1 MHQQSQN
8 RHLEASLNHKYRVAV
23 LQQELGEHVYGAYGD
38 ERHRFHF
45 GPHQIRPEDH
55 RQILR
60 VHFVQVGPLHHP
72 GQEADNVL
80 QNLIVV
86 LRKLLHHQNR
96 HLSQLLVLLPSLKLY
111 DLVVQLVRQQRFL
124 QLSQERF
131 QQDRGFVGVGESQQL
146 PLIGHLLQ
154 LSDFQRVRGPSKYS
168 FGL

>member
-60 VHFVQVGPLHHP
+60 VHFVQVGPLHHL
-72 GQEADNVL
+72 NTS
-80 QNLIVV
+80 LI
-86 LRKLLHHQNR
+86 LYCYTSCTRR
-96 HLSQLLVLLPSLKLY
+96 STCLVK
-111 DLVVQLVRQQRFL
+111 
-124 QLSQERF
+124 
-131 QQDRGFVGVGESQQL
+131 
-146 PLIGHLLQ
+146 
-154 LSDFQRVRGPSKYS
+154 RV
-168 FGL
+168 